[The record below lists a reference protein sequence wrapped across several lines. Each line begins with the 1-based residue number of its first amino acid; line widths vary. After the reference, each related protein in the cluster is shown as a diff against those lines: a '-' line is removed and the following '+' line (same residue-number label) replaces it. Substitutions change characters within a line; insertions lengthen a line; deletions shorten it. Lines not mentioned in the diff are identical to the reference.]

1 MRFIS
6 SHAEFTAV
14 DKLDEAKTNLAIFCK
29 FSKIF
34 TVNNIIHKEKED
46 NHEL

>member
-14 DKLDEAKTNLAIFCK
+14 DEAKTNLAIFCK
-29 FSKIF
+29 FGKIS